1 MKTKQLRQVI
11 FSIRSWIKHGV
22 PILNKKVMLTYGK
35 TAKTLEITVDYNQL
49 SNFQIL
55 ASLKIL

>member
-1 MKTKQLRQVI
+1 
-11 FSIRSWIKHGV
+11 
-22 PILNKKVMLTYGK
+22 MLTYGK